1 MDKTTVRINQ
11 ILKRDIAIHVAQEG
25 ITFQQVL
32 NMALRKY
39 LVGVERLQNKVKK
52 NWVDSL
58 TPLNLGK
65 EKYPLSRKNIYTQ
78 DEYLT

>member
-11 ILKRDIAIHVAQEG
+11 NLKRDIDIRVAQEG

-32 NMALRKY
+32 NMALRQY
-39 LVGVERLQNKVKK
+39 LIGVKRLQNKVKK

-58 TPLNLGK
+58 TPLNLGE

-78 DEYLT
+78 DEHLT